1 MGETTISKQQMDT
14 DNPLGRKPIG
24 KLLRSFAVPS
34 VVSLLVNS
42 LYNIVDQIFIGQ
54 GVGYQG
60 NAATTVA
67 FPIVTIVLSL
77 SMLIG
82 AGGSAYAS
90 IRLGEGKFDVAEK
103 VLGNMMTI
111 LIVAGLALCGICF
124 LFFEPM
130 LRLFGATDS
139 IMQYAKDYAGIT
151 LLGVPFMMIGTGLS
165 NMARTDGS
173 PKMAMLSMIIGAIL
187 NTILDPIYIFVFHW
201 GVKGAAIAT
210 ITSQILSA
218 VVLIWYF
225 KYKGNMRLKK
235 KYLKPEAKLIMAF
248 CALGISSFIVQ
259 IANTLLQV
267 ILNNSLVYYGNA
279 STVGGDVAL
288 SAMGIVLKVSA
299 ILIGINIGIGT
310 GAQPIVGFNYG
321 ARKPKRIKETY
332 LLSVKIATI
341 CSVVG
346 WIACVFFPEYLLMIF
361 GSGDANFMDFAIKSM
376 QVYMF
381 GIFISG
387 IQIVST
393 GYFQATGQAL
403 KASVLSM
410 LRQIIL
416 LIPLIVVF
424 PLFLGLDGILLAG
437 PVADI
442 ASGLI
447 VLFFIIKE
455 MKKLN
460 LWIKEG

>member
-1 MGETTISKQQMDT
+1 MGETTINQKQSDAE
-14 DNPLGRKPIG
+14 NPLGIEPIG
-24 KLLRSFAVPS
+24 KLLKSFAVPS
-34 VVSLLVNS
+34 VVSILVNS

-103 VLGNMMTI
+103 VLGNMFSI
-111 LIVAGLALCGICF
+111 LLVAGLALCGICF

-173 PKMAMLSMIIGAIL
+173 PKIAMLSMIIGAIL
-187 NTILDPIYIFVFHW
+187 NTVLDPIYIFVFHW

-210 ITSQILSA
+210 ITSQILS
-218 VVLIWYF
+218 VLMLMWYF
-225 KYKGNMRLKK
+225 TYKGKMKLKRK
-235 KYLKPEAKLIMAF
+235 NLKPEIKLVMAF

-259 IANTLLQV
+259 IANTLLQI

-279 STVGGDVAL
+279 SAVGGDVAL
-288 SAMGIVLKVSA
+288 SAMGIVLKVSG
-299 ILIGINIGIGT
+299 ILIGINIGIST
-310 GAQPIVGFNYG
+310 GAQPVVGFNYG
-321 ARKPKRIKETY
+321 AKKPERIKQTY

-346 WIACVFFPEYLLMIF
+346 WIACVFFPKYLLMIF

-376 QVYMF
+376 QIYMF

-403 KASVLSM
+403 KASILSM

-416 LIPLIVVF
+416 LIPLIIAF
-424 PLFLGLDGILLAG
+424 PLIWGLDGILLAG
-437 PVADI
+437 PVADV

-447 VLFFIIKE
+447 VSFFIIKE

-460 LWIKEG
+460 LWIKEK